1 MAEKPG
7 HIEREL
13 HTENSRIALSG
24 KIRQW
29 FWDEKLNNLP
39 GALFL
44 ALLTGLLGWLTIEN
58 GAVAGILI
66 IAACVAIPVVYAI
79 VAYPRFG
86 IALLIGIVYL
96 LFYIMRIGIDFPLGT
111 LVDGMLALLVLG
123 FFVSQKKRPDWAIY
137 RNPVSIMI
145 LAWLLYNL
153 LQAANPWAESR
164 MAWLY
169 TVRTTGTIVLIY
181 FIFLYQVDS
190 FRYLRFLIGYW
201 LVLALTGAL
210 YAYRQEYFGF
220 AGVEFENMAAD
231 PLMTSLL
238 FIDGHWRKYSVFSDP
253 VAFSYN
259 MVMAFF
265 ICLSLLTARGPVFRK
280 IMWLIVALLCI
291 TSMLFAGTRGAYVLI
306 PAGLVL
312 FILLRFQ
319 TKLIP
324 FVIAAVFVLGV
335 LIFIPTSN
343 PTLYRFQ
350 TAFKPSIDA
359 SYNVRAENQKRIQP
373 YIQSH
378 PFGGGLGATGAWGV
392 RFAPHSYLASF
403 PPDSGFMRTAAE
415 LGWVGLILQC
425 LMIFLILKTGI
436 DNYYRIRNSRLKA
449 YCLAMTLVVFVLCVG
464 NFPQEA
470 FVQFPANIL
479 FYLAAAIIQVTYR
492 LDHRPDLTGK
502 HFTDNSK
509 PLQND

>member
-1 MAEKPG
+1 MGETPG
-7 HIEREL
+7 HIGQEL
-13 HTENSRIALSG
+13 HREVSRNVWAG

-29 FWDEKLNNLP
+29 FWDEKLNNIP

-44 ALLTGLLGWLTIEN
+44 LLLTGLLGWLTIAN
-58 GAVAGILI
+58 GMVAGVLI
-66 IAACVAIPVVYAI
+66 IAACVAIPVVYAV

-86 IALLIGIVYL
+86 IALLIGVVYL

-111 LVDGMLALLVLG
+111 LVDGMLVLLVIG
-123 FFVSQKKRPDWAIY
+123 FWISQKKRPDWAIY
-137 RNPVSIMI
+137 RNPVSMII

-153 LQAANPWAESR
+153 LQVANPWAESR
-164 MAWLY
+164 LAWLY
-169 TVRTTGTIVLIY
+169 TVRTTGTIVLVY

-201 LVLALTGAL
+201 LVLALAGAL
-210 YAYRQEYFGF
+210 YAYRQEYLGF
-220 AGVEFENMAAD
+220 AGTEFENMAAD

-265 ICLSLLTARGPVFRK
+265 ICLSLLTGRGGFFK
-280 IMWLIVALLCI
+280 KAAWLIVALLCI

-312 FILLRFQ
+312 FMLLRFQ
-319 TKLIP
+319 KKLIP
-324 FVIAAVFVLGV
+324 FAVAAAVLLGV

-359 SYNVRAENQKRIQP
+359 SYNVRAANQKRIQP
-373 YIQSH
+373 YLQSH

-392 RFAPHSYLASF
+392 RFAPGSYLAGF

-415 LGWVGLILQC
+415 LGWVGLMLQC

-436 DNYYRIRNSRLKA
+436 DNYYRIRNSSLKA

-492 LDHRPDLTGK
+492 LDTRPDLTGPFSSDHNNLPGK
-502 HFTDNSK
+502 
-509 PLQND
+509 

>member
-1 MAEKPG
+1 MTEKPG

-13 HTENSRIALSG
+13 HTENSRTVLSG

-44 ALLTGLLGWLTIEN
+44 ALLTGLFGWLTVEN

-66 IAACVAIPVVYAI
+66 IAACIAIPVVYAI

-86 IALLIGIVYL
+86 IVLLIGVVYL

-111 LVDGMLALLVLG
+111 LIDGMLALLVLG
-123 FFVSQKKRPDWAIY
+123 FFISQKKRPDWVIY
-137 RNPVSIMI
+137 RNPVSVMI
-145 LAWLLYNL
+145 LVWLLYNL
-153 LQAANPWAESR
+153 LQIANPWAESQ

-169 TVRTTGTIVLIY
+169 TVRTTGTIVLVY

-190 FRYLRFLIGYW
+190 LRYLRFLIGYW
-201 LVLALTGAL
+201 LALALIGAL

-220 AGVEFENMAAD
+220 AGTEFENMAAD

-238 FIDGHWRKYSVFSDP
+238 FIDGHWRKYSVFADP

-265 ICLSLLTARGPVFRK
+265 ICLSLLTARGTFFRK
-280 IMWLIVALLCI
+280 VMWLIVASLCI

-312 FILLRFQ
+312 FMLLRFQ
-319 TKLIP
+319 AKLIP
-324 FVIAAVFVLGV
+324 FAIAAGFLLGV

-359 SYNVRAENQKRIQP
+359 SYNVRAANQKRIQP

-415 LGWVGLILQC
+415 LGWVGLLLQC

-436 DNYYRIRNSRLKA
+436 DNYYRIRSSELKA
-449 YCLAMTLVVFVLCVG
+449 YCLAMILVVFILCVG

-470 FVQFPANIL
+470 FVQFPSNIL
-479 FYLAAAIIQVTYR
+479 FYLAAAIIQVAYR
-492 LDHRPDLTGK
+492 LDHRVDLTGK
-502 HFTDNSK
+502 LSADNSK
-509 PLQND
+509 TYAK

>member
-1 MAEKPG
+1 MT
-7 HIEREL
+7 REPRPADRGL
-13 HTENSRIALSG
+13 PAWKNRGAFQG

-29 FWDEKLNNLP
+29 FWDEKLNNVP
-39 GALFL
+39 GAVFL
-44 ALLTGLLGWLTIEN
+44 ALLTGLLGWLTVDN
-58 GAVAGILI
+58 GVVAGLLV

-86 IALLIGIVYL
+86 IALLLGVVYL
-96 LFYIMRIGIDFPLGT
+96 LFYIMRLGINFPLGT
-111 LVDGMLALLVLG
+111 LIDGMLALLVLG
-123 FFVSQKKRPDWAIY
+123 FFISQKKRPDWAIY
-137 RNPVSIMI
+137 RNPVSVVI
-145 LAWLLYNL
+145 LVWLLYNL
-153 LQAANPWAESR
+153 LQVANPWAESR

-201 LVLALTGAL
+201 LALATVGAL

-220 AGVEFENMAAD
+220 AGTEFENMVAD
-231 PLMTSLL
+231 PLMASLL

-259 MVMAFF
+259 MVIAFF
-265 ICLSLLTARGPVFRK
+265 VCLSLLTARGAFSRK
-280 IMWLIVALLCI
+280 VIIGGVGLLCVS
-291 TSMLFAGTRGAYVLI
+291 SMFFAGTRGAYVLI

-312 FILLRFQ
+312 FTLLRFQ
-319 TKLIP
+319 KKLIP
-324 FVIAAVFVLGV
+324 FAVAAGFLLGV
-335 LIFIPTSN
+335 MIFIPTSN

-359 SYNVRAENQKRIQP
+359 SYSVRAANQKRIQP
-373 YIQSH
+373 YLQSH

-392 RFAPHSYLASF
+392 RFAPHSYLAGF

-415 LGWVGLILQC
+415 LGWVGLMLQC

-436 DNYYRIRNSRLKA
+436 DNYYKIRNDKLKTC
-449 YCLAMTLVVFVLCVG
+449 CLAMTLVVFVLCVG

-492 LDHRPDLTGK
+492 LDTRLD
-502 HFTDNSK
+502 FTANSLPPANK
-509 PLQND
+509 TRQK

>member
-1 MAEKPG
+1 MPEKTG
-7 HIEREL
+7 HIGRKL
-13 HTENSRIALSG
+13 HTEAKRTVLAG
-24 KIRQW
+24 RIRQW

-44 ALLTGLLGWLTIEN
+44 ALLTGLLGWLTIAN
-58 GAVAGILI
+58 GAIAGILI
-66 IAACVAIPVVYAI
+66 IASCVAIPVVYAV

-86 IALLIGIVYL
+86 IALLLGGVYL

-123 FFVSQKKRPDWAIY
+123 FFIGQKKRPDWAIY

-145 LAWLLYNL
+145 LVWLLYNL
-153 LQAANPWAESR
+153 LQVANPWTESR

-190 FRYLRFLIGYW
+190 LRYLRFLIGYW
-201 LVLALTGAL
+201 LVLALIGAL

-220 AGVEFENMAAD
+220 AGTEFENMAAD

-238 FIDGHWRKYSVFSDP
+238 FIDGHWRKYSVFADP

-265 ICLSLLTARGPVFRK
+265 ICLSLLTARGPFFRK
-280 IMWLIVALLCI
+280 VVWLIVALLCM
-291 TSMLFAGTRGAYVLI
+291 TSIFFAGTRGAYVLI

-312 FILLRFQ
+312 FMLLRFQ
-319 TKLIP
+319 KKLIL
-324 FVIAAVFVLGV
+324 FAIAAGFLLGV

-359 SYNVRAENQKRIQP
+359 SYNVREANQKRIQP

-403 PPDSGFMRTAAE
+403 PPDSGFMRTAVE
-415 LGWVGLILQC
+415 LGWIGLLLQC

-436 DNYYRIRNSRLKA
+436 DNYYRIRSSELKA

-479 FYLAAAIIQVTYR
+479 FYLAAAVIQVAYR
-492 LDHRPDLTGK
+492 LDNRLAA
-502 HFTDNSK
+502 NSLPIK
-509 PLQND
+509 AKSLQND

>member
-1 MAEKPG
+1 MSDRSEHSEQELRLHERRTVFAE
-7 HIEREL
+7 R
-13 HTENSRIALSG
+13 
-24 KIRQW
+24 IRQW
-29 FWDEKLNNLP
+29 FWHEKLNNLP

-44 ALLTGLLGWLTIEN
+44 ALLTGLFGWVTIEN
-58 GAVAGILI
+58 GAIAGILI
-66 IAACVAIPVVYAI
+66 IVACVAVPVVYAI

-86 IALLIGIVYL
+86 IALLMGIVYL
-96 LFYIMRIGIDFPLGT
+96 LFYIMRIGINFPMGT
-111 LVDGMLALLVLG
+111 LVDAMLALLLLG
-123 FFVSQKKRPDWAIY
+123 FFIGQKKRPRWGIY
-137 RNPVSIMI
+137 RNPVSMVI

-153 LQAANPWAESR
+153 LQVGNPWAESR

-190 FRYLRFLIGYW
+190 LRYLRFLIGYW
-201 LVLALTGAL
+201 LILALVGAL

-220 AGVEFENMAAD
+220 AGTEFENMVAD

-238 FIDGHWRKYSVFSDP
+238 FIDGHWRKYSVFADP

-259 MVMAFF
+259 MVMGFF
-265 ICLSLLTARGPVFRK
+265 ICLSLLTAKRPFSRK
-280 IMWLIVALLCI
+280 IFWLIVAALCL
-291 TSMLFAGTRGAYVLI
+291 TSMFFSGTRGAYVLI

-312 FILLRFQ
+312 FIMLRFQ
-319 TKLIP
+319 KNLIP
-324 FVIAAVFVLGV
+324 FAVGAGLLLGV

-350 TAFKPSIDA
+350 TAFKPSVDA
-359 SYNVRAENQKRIQP
+359 SYNVRAANQKRIQP
-373 YIQSH
+373 YIQRH

-392 RFAPHSYLASF
+392 RFAPQSYLASF

-415 LGWVGLILQC
+415 LGWIGLILQC
-425 LMIFLILKTGI
+425 LMIFVILKTGI
-436 DNYYRIRNSRLKA
+436 DNYYRIKNDTLKA

-479 FYLAAAIIQVTYR
+479 FYLAAAVIQVAYR
-492 LDHRPDLTGK
+492 LDTRLPL
-502 HFTDNSK
+502 HFLPPPVKTIEK
-509 PLQND
+509 